1 MAFWDSLK
9 AKTREMNTQLTTK
22 AGQFKNKEFANGSMA
37 MCALIA
43 AADGSIDAA
52 EQAKTVALIRS
63 NSVLSVFPPEEL
75 QQKFDWYCSKLAGDF
90 EFGKVEAIAT
100 IGKLR
105 SKPEQARAVIQ
116 IGIIIGGADGDFD
129 AKERAAVRDACNA
142 VGIPRRRIRPV
153 APGRGRRRCSATG
166 RTCPG
171 RRYFR
176 PRAQFIP
183 QPKALSRAI

>member
-9 AKTREMNTQLTTK
+9 AKTREMNSQLTTK

-52 EQAKTVALIRS
+52 EQAKTSTLIRS
-63 NSVLSVFPPEEL
+63 NTVLSVFPPEEL

-105 SKPEQARAVIQ
+105 SKPDQARAVIQ

-129 AKERAAVRDACNA
+129 AKERATVRDACNA
-142 VGIPRRRIRPV
+142 VGI
-153 APGRGRRRCSATG
+153 APAE
-166 RTCPG
+166 
-171 RRYFR
+171 FD
-176 PRAQFIP
+176 
-183 QPKALSRAI
+183 L

>member
-9 AKTREMNTQLTTK
+9 SKTKEMNTQLTTK

-52 EQAKTVALIRS
+52 EQAKTSTLIRS
-63 NSVLSVFPPEEL
+63 NTVLSVFPPEEL

-129 AKERAAVRDACNA
+129 AKERAAVRDACHA
-142 VGIPRRRIRPV
+142 VGI
-153 APGRGRRRCSATG
+153 APAD
-166 RTCPG
+166 
-171 RRYFR
+171 FD
-176 PRAQFIP
+176 
-183 QPKALSRAI
+183 L

>member
-9 AKTREMNTQLTTK
+9 SKTREMNSQLTTK

-52 EQAKTVALIRS
+52 EQAKTSTLIRS
-63 NSVLSVFPPEEL
+63 NTVLSVFPPEEL

-116 IGIIIGGADGDFD
+116 IGIIIGGADGNFD
-129 AKERAAVRDACNA
+129 AHERAAVKEACFA
-142 VGIPRRRIRPV
+142 VGI
-153 APGRGRRRCSATG
+153 APAE
-166 RTCPG
+166 
-171 RRYFR
+171 FD
-176 PRAQFIP
+176 
-183 QPKALSRAI
+183 L

>member
-22 AGQFKNKEFANGSMA
+22 ASQFKNKEFANGSMA

-52 EQAKTVALIRS
+52 EQARTASLIKS
-63 NSVLSVFPPEEL
+63 NSVLAVFPPEEL
-75 QQKFDWYCSKLAGDF
+75 QQKFDWYCSKLGGDF

-116 IGIIIGGADGDFD
+116 IGIIIGGADGNFD
-129 AKERAAVRDACNA
+129 PSERAAVRDACNA
-142 VGIPRRRIRPV
+142 VGIPPTEFDV
-153 APGRGRRRCSATG
+153 
-166 RTCPG
+166 
-171 RRYFR
+171 
-176 PRAQFIP
+176 
-183 QPKALSRAI
+183 

>member
-9 AKTREMNTQLTTK
+9 SKTREMNSQLTTK

-52 EQAKTVALIRS
+52 EQAKTSALIRS
-63 NSVLSVFPPEEL
+63 NSVLAVFPPEEL

-105 SKPEQARAVIQ
+105 SKPDQARAVIQ

-129 AKERAAVRDACNA
+129 AMERAAVRDACNA
-142 VGIPRRRIRPV
+142 VGI
-153 APGRGRRRCSATG
+153 AATE
-166 RTCPG
+166 
-171 RRYFR
+171 FD
-176 PRAQFIP
+176 
-183 QPKALSRAI
+183 L

>member
-9 AKTREMNTQLTTK
+9 AKTREMNSQLTTK
-22 AGQFKNKEFANGSMA
+22 AGQFKNKEFANASMA

-52 EQAKTVALIRS
+52 EQARTASLIKS
-63 NSVLSVFPPEEL
+63 NSVLAVFPPEEL

-105 SKPEQARAVIQ
+105 SKPDQARAVIQ

-142 VGIPRRRIRPV
+142 VGI
-153 APGRGRRRCSATG
+153 AAAE
-166 RTCPG
+166 
-171 RRYFR
+171 FD
-176 PRAQFIP
+176 
-183 QPKALSRAI
+183 L